1 MELLKEGNKDEHT
14 VEQSGDVVIYRRARR
29 YQIFDGKPNGWGR
42 NETLE
47 TVIAINI
54 KTGEREQVTDAP
66 LAEAYE
72 FYKRVA
78 A

>member
-1 MELLKEGNKDEHT
+1 MLVKVHRLGGLNNKKTAERADRYADALRLA
-14 VEQSGDVVIYRRARR
+14 EQ
-29 YQIFDGKPNGWGR
+29 
-42 NETLE
+42 
-47 TVIAINI
+47 IAINI

-66 LAEAYE
+66 LTEAYE